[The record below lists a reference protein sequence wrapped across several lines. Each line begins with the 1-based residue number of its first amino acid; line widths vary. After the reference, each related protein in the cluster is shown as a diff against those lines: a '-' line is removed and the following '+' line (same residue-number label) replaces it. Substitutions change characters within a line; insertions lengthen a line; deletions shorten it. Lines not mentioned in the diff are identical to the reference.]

1 MRLIDED
8 KVLEK
13 LEIMKKKY
21 REYFEQE
28 DLRMEDKEWY
38 KGKVNAILQVE
49 SMITNIN
56 IIPTAYDVDKVV
68 EQILNITV
76 DLFAGRSNGKTLFAK
91 TLSEYRQMVVDIVK
105 EGGIND
111 INNN

>member
-68 EQILNITV
+68 EQLEDESEIYC
-76 DLFAGRSNGKTLFAK
+76 REYGKEDELYLKGAI
-91 TLSEYRQMVVDIVK
+91 EIVK
-105 EGGIND
+105 GGGVE
-111 INNN
+111 